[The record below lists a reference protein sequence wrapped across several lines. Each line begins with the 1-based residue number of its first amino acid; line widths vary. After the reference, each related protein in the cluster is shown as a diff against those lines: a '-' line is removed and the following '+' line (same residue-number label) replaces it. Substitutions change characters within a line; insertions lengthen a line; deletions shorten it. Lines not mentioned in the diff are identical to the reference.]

1 MLDETVSD
9 GGFMQLRT
17 LHRRVVELWA
27 ARVAAVKD
35 DQWGDPTPCTE
46 WSVRDLVNHVVAE
59 ELWTAPLLGGTT
71 IQEVGSRFDGDV
83 LGGDP
88 LGRARSAADE
98 AAAIVDE
105 IVPGGGR
112 VQLSYGEEDMAEYVR
127 QLCADHLIHGWDLAA
142 ATGGDTTM
150 DPELVAE
157 VGAWFAGREAMY
169 RGAGVVGP
177 RPSSAG
183 DQQSDLLAGFGRTS
197 QWTPSHAALARFSAA
212 FGSGDVDAIMVR
224 MTDDCVFE
232 STGPTPDGQ
241 RHEGQAA
248 VRAVW
253 EQFFAETR
261 DPKFTDEDTFLSG
274 DRACVRWRFTW
285 TNDDGSEGHV
295 RGVDVIR
302 LRGGLV
308 SEKLSYV
315 KG

>member
-1 MLDETVSD
+1 MEGEMELV
-9 GGFMQLRT
+9 T
-17 LHRRVVELWA
+17 LHRRAVEQWT

-35 DQWGDPTPCTE
+35 DAWGDPTPCTD
-46 WSVRDLVNHVVAE
+46 WSVRQLVNHVVGE
-59 ELWTAPLLGGTT
+59 DLWAVPLLRGST
-71 IQEVGSRFDGDV
+71 IEQVGSQFDGDV
-83 LGGDP
+83 LGDDP
-88 LGRARSAADE
+88 VGKARTAAEE
-98 AAAIVDE
+98 AAAVVDE

-112 VQLSYGEEDMAEYVR
+112 VQLSYGEEDLAEYVR

-142 ATGGDTTM
+142 ATGGDTSM

-157 VGAWFAGREAMY
+157 VGAWFAEREPKY

-177 RPSSAG
+177 RPNRGG
-183 DQQSDLLAGFGRTS
+183 DPQSDLLAAFGRDA
-197 QWTPSHAALARFSAA
+197 QWGPNHAALAGFSTA
-212 FGSGDVDAIMVR
+212 FGYGDVDAIMAR

-232 STGPTPDGQ
+232 STGPAPDGQ
-241 RHEGQAA
+241 RHVGQAA

-253 EQFFAETR
+253 EQLFADTR
-261 DPKFTDEDTFLSG
+261 DAKFTDEDTFLFG

-285 TNDDGSEGHV
+285 TSDDGSQGHV

-302 LRGGLV
+302 FRDGLV